1 MIEKLLGNLKS
12 EVGSKIVNQTN
23 LPPDK
28 LDNVFSVIG
37 DVTKKEVSDQMLG
50 GGIGNVM
57 NLFSKKSNNEG
68 ANSLQSNI
76 ANGVISGLVSKTGI
90 TKEMSGKIANIAIPA
105 LINMITQKNS
115 TTPDDDPSPLT
126 ELFGG
131 EGKEGIGGAAKNI
144 LGKFMK

>member
-12 EVGSKIVNQTN
+12 EVGNKIVNQTN

-37 DVTKKEVSDQMLG
+37 DVTKKEVSGQLLG
-50 GGIGNVM
+50 GGIGTVM
-57 NLFSKKSNNEG
+57 NLFSKKSNNED

-76 ANGVISGLVSKTGI
+76 TNGVISGLVNKAGI
-90 TKEMSGKIANIAIPA
+90 TKEMSGNIANIAIPA

-115 TTPDDDPSPLT
+115 STPDDDASPLT
-126 ELFGG
+126 ELFGAG
-131 EGKEGIGGAAKNI
+131 GKEGIGGAAKNI